1 MTVLTLYI
9 RGSHHIDWV
18 SSQHNSIQEAILFV
32 RQQMDIKHATEAQ
45 IFGDNRSYFTAKVG
59 ITSVDVQRT
68 YLLKG
73 EDNGEYKIE
82 E

>member
-18 SSQHNSIQEAILFV
+18 SSQHISIQDAILHV
-32 RQQMDIKHATEAQ
+32 RKEMDIKHATEAQ
-45 IFGDNRSYFTAKVG
+45 IFGDNRAYFTAKVG

-68 YLLKG
+68 YLLK
-73 EDNGEYKIE
+73 EENGNYKIGE
-82 E
+82 